1 MPGSVD
7 VDSRV
12 GTEIAGYRIERVLGR
27 GGMAVVYLAHHER
40 LDRHV
45 ALKLLAPELAEDEQF
60 RERFLRESKL
70 AASLDHPNV
79 IPIHD
84 ADEADGV
91 LFIAMRYVEGTDL
104 GRLLKGEE
112 PVSPAGTLA
121 ILDRVASALDAAHA
135 RGLVHRDVK
144 PENVLLA
151 EAAPGEPEHVYL
163 TDFGLSTRLGD
174 EQEADDAA
182 GLLGSLDYLAPEQ
195 IRDQPVTAQTDV
207 YALGCVLFRALTGEA
222 PFSGGGRL
230 AVLWGHL
237 EKPPPSASERDP
249 DLPVALDPVLT
260 RAMAKEPRERHES
273 CAALIEQTRDALGL
287 SRQAAAPPPR
297 RKRGL
302 VLAGAVLTIAV
313 VVAAVVPALLLTGG
327 DDGPA
332 VGEEWSRVV
341 GDQAT
346 FGGSAEAI
354 VQGLA
359 RGETRLVAVGTDG
372 DPPEVGDA
380 GVWTSSDGLSWTRV
394 RDRELGGPGFQGMLA
409 VAAGPA
415 GFVAVGITIDDEVS
429 LDAAVWTSPDGERWQ
444 RGVAGDDVFG
454 GPPYEEGRGFALDE
468 PSVVGEPSLQYMSGL
483 VVGGPGFVAV
493 GGDFFYSQ
501 AAVWTSPDGMEW
513 SRVPADA
520 QVFGTLSGSRGP
532 RMLGV
537 AANGERLVAVGG
549 DLAAIPAPVP
559 SGCPWT
565 GCRGCARHTTM
576 RYSGTARSTRK
587 SRTLLQAG
595 RGSSRSACATAVSRE
610 RCRSPRRF

>member
-70 AASLDHPNV
+70 AVSLDHPNV

-91 LFIAMRYVEGTDL
+91 LFIAMRYVEGTGL

-230 AVLWGHL
+230 VDVIPRNVVPSGRGGVDVAGWAVLDACARPRAG
-237 EKPPPSASERDP
+237 PG
-249 DLPVALDPVLT
+249 LP
-260 RAMAKEPRERHES
+260 
-273 CAALIEQTRDALGL
+273 
-287 SRQAAAPPPR
+287 
-297 RKRGL
+297 
-302 VLAGAVLTIAV
+302 
-313 VVAAVVPALLLTGG
+313 
-327 DDGPA
+327 
-332 VGEEWSRVV
+332 
-341 GDQAT
+341 
-346 FGGSAEAI
+346 
-354 VQGLA
+354 
-359 RGETRLVAVGTDG
+359 
-372 DPPEVGDA
+372 GDA
-380 GVWTSSDGLSWTRV
+380 
-394 RDRELGGPGFQGMLA
+394 A

-454 GPPYEEGRGFALDE
+454 GPPYEEGRR
-468 PSVVGEPSLQYMSGL
+468 
-483 VVGGPGFVAV
+483 PGRAV
-493 GGDFFYSQ
+493 G
-501 AAVWTSPDGMEW
+501 
-513 SRVPADA
+513 
-520 QVFGTLSGSRGP
+520 RG
-532 RMLGV
+532 
-537 AANGERLVAVGG
+537 
-549 DLAAIPAPVP
+549 
-559 SGCPWT
+559 
-565 GCRGCARHTTM
+565 
-576 RYSGTARSTRK
+576 
-587 SRTLLQAG
+587 
-595 RGSSRSACATAVSRE
+595 
-610 RCRSPRRF
+610 